1 MNHKSLF
8 ISLFSTFLA
17 GSAFAAPAMQLG
29 DGIQLH
35 LLGDVEYV
43 YDDNILRQG
52 EGAEQSAQYLT
63 FTPGVELRFM
73 ERGAA
78 SATVSYRHSIDGFRD
93 LNELNDDYSDLRAK
107 AKYNSGRLMV
117 SAHGSYRETSSTRQ
131 EFSDL
136 NEAIP
141 GLVHRDEIK
150 LGGDVRYEISELLAA
165 STGVMYEDR
174 DYEDRDFTDY
184 QSYSIPVT
192 LIYKWK
198 PKLELNAGVQYR
210 ITDSDSSDA
219 FVITDQFGMPIGI
232 EPRDFDYED
241 IYYFV
246 GARGELFT
254 PVLFADVSVGF
265 LERDFKDWD
274 TDASSTSYNVT
285 LTYVGDAKTTVYLTL
300 SRDYNTSAFR
310 GNNYS
315 LTKASLGARYALT
328 DKIGFRASAS
338 AGELD
343 YDVQF
348 NPSTGELVGNRR
360 ASDLMTY
367 SVGAYYSPNEYLR
380 FNADYT
386 FNDVERKGGNSPEY
400 DNSRFRVSASVRY

>member
-8 ISLFSTFLA
+8 ISLFTTFLA

-35 LLGDVEYV
+35 LLGEVEYV

-93 LNELNDDYSDLRAK
+93 LNELNGDYSDLRAK
-107 AKYNSGRLMV
+107 AKYNSGRLLA
-117 SAHGSYRETSSTRQ
+117 SLHGSYREMSTTRDFDTS
-131 EFSDL
+131 EIGVL
-136 NEAIP
+136 P
-141 GLVHRDEIK
+141 GLVQRDETEA
-150 LGGDVRYEISELLAA
+150 GGDVRYEISELLAA
-165 STGVMYEDR
+165 SSGVTYEQVDYDSDIYT
-174 DYEDRDFTDY
+174 DYE
-184 QSYSIPVT
+184 SYSIPLMV
-192 LIYKWK
+192 IYKWK

-210 ITDSDSSDA
+210 ITDSDSSSPFMFMDEA
-219 FVITDQFGMPIGI
+219 GNLTI

-254 PVLFADVSVGF
+254 PVLYADVSVGF

-310 GNNYS
+310 GNNYA
-315 LTKASLGARYALT
+315 LTKAALGARYALT

-338 AGELD
+338 VGELD

-348 NPSTGELVGNRR
+348 DPNSGELVGNPR

-380 FNADYT
+380 FNAGYT